1 MRKKIIYIA
10 AVGLSGTTLL
20 DTVLGSRD
28 GVFSAGELVFFV
40 EKGLVG
46 RQLCACGLE
55 VPECEVWSEVEKEW
69 DRQLSLNEYTEISK
83 RVHSK
88 KSFFNIRKELA
99 SPGPQLSMFLND
111 TKALYEAIYR
121 VTGCHTIV
129 DSSKAPLRMLLL
141 RELGFDVTVIH
152 MTRRFG
158 DVLNSNK
165 KSAKKDLSIGREAEV
180 VPRKTSRVFVD
191 WTVKNAMIAAFSSS
205 FTKVNV
211 KYEELVLNTDQTLR
225 KLTDGDA
232 EFMEKLKNRGPFYP
246 RHLVAGNKVRMLE
259 DLWIAEKP
267 MNTSYSRLSVLD
279 KAVALPMDQFY
290 KLLPGYTEAKI
301 KK

>member
-20 DTVLGSRD
+20 DTVLGSRE
-28 GVFSAGELVFFV
+28 GVFSAGELIFFV
-40 EKGLVG
+40 KNGLLE
-46 RQLCACGLE
+46 RQLCACGVE
-55 VPECEVWSEVEKEW
+55 VPDCEVWSEVEKEW
-69 DRQLSLNEYTEISK
+69 NRQLSPAEYTEISK
-83 RVHSK
+83 QVQSK
-88 KSFFNIRKELA
+88 KSFFKIRKKLA
-99 SPGPQLSMFLND
+99 SPDPELSLFLKD
-111 TKALYEAIYR
+111 TKALYDAIYR

-191 WTVKNAMIAAFSSS
+191 WILKNATIAVLSSS

-232 EFMEKLKNRGPFYP
+232 AFMEKLKNRGPFIP

-259 DLWIAEKP
+259 DLWIAERP
-267 MNTSYSRLSVLD
+267 MNSSYSRLSVLD
-279 KAVALPMDQFY
+279 KAVALPMDQLY
-290 KLLPGYTEAKI
+290 KLLPGYTET